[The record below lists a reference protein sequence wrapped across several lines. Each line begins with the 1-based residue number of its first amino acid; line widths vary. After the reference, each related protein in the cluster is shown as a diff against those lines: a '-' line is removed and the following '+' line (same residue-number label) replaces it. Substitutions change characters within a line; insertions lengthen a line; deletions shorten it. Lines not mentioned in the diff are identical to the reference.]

1 MGYNIIVKTSKY
13 KEWLFMT
20 LSERL
25 LQTFNVLPE
34 DKKQQVID
42 FVEFIKAKNQIELE
56 NLMNTIID
64 ENYEALKELGK

>member
-1 MGYNIIVKTSKY
+1 
-13 KEWLFMT
+13 MT

-34 DKKQQVID
+34 DKKQQEID